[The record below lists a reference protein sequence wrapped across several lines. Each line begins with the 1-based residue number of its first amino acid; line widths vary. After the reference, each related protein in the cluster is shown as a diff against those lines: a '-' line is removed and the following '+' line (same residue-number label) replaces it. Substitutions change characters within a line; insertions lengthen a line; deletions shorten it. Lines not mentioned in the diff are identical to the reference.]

1 MKITGSPRDATEG
14 DVRGF
19 LSDCTIEE
27 ILFDGDRTAGAVIYV
42 KLASQEDFNKACA
55 HDGHPMRWQKVE
67 VSCAL
72 QSEFDAIADKDLQ
85 VCVCMLTSHDLTRLP
100 FVFLLQH
107 SGGSGNEDN
116 YNCVRLRGLPWA
128 ATASDVMQLLHDVRL
143 KNEEK
148 SVNFSFGPDGRA
160 SGEAFVEVC
169 SPEEV
174 GKALSH
180 NREHLGGRY
189 IEIFR
194 ASRAQMEWE
203 CRVAERVVGEGG
215 VVRLRGL
222 PFGCTEQEVR
232 LFFAGLV
239 LIIAGSLS
247 RAAHTQTLTHA
258 CILHAC

>member
-1 MKITGSPRDATEG
+1 MLLSP
-14 DVRGF
+14 
-19 LSDCTIEE
+19 
-27 ILFDGDRTAGAVIYV
+27 
-42 KLASQEDFNKACA
+42 
-55 HDGHPMRWQKVE
+55 
-67 VSCAL
+67 
-72 QSEFDAIADKDLQ
+72 QS
-85 VCVCMLTSHDLTRLP
+85 
-100 FVFLLQH
+100 
-107 SGGSGNEDN
+107 SGGGLSNDAN

-128 ATASDVMQLLHDVRL
+128 ATAADVIQLLHDVQL
-143 KNEEK
+143 KNGEK
-148 SVNFSFGPDGRA
+148 SVSFSFGPDGRA

-169 SPEEV
+169 SPEDV

-239 LIIAGSLS
+239 LKIRGPLPWGLNYY
-247 RAAHTQTLTHA
+247 AHTHTHTY
-258 CILHAC
+258 